1 MAEGGLFNGQRSGI
15 DTNLVWL
22 TSGEFIM
29 NTNAVRA
36 YGVGMMNAIN
46 SLRAPRFAV
55 GGLNV
60 PIPRLA
66 GVTPTPSL
74 SGQRTLNLTI
84 EGRSF
89 SGLSLPENTAQSLE
103 RFAVHSQLASC
114 GRKQSW
120 RR

>member
-1 MAEGGLFNGQRSGI
+1 M
-15 DTNLVWL
+15 
-22 TSGEFIM
+22 
-29 NTNAVRA
+29 RA
-36 YGVGMMNAIN
+36 YGLGMMNAIN

-103 RFAVHSQLASC
+103 RFAVHSQIASI